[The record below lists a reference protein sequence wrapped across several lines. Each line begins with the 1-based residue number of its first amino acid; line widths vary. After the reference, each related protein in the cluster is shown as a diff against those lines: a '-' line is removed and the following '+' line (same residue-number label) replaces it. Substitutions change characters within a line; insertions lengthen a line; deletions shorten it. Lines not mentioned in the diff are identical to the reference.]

1 MQGNKKL
8 LLPLTKNMPGRIS
21 LFFSMLLKRKHR
33 FEKVLLL
40 VMFLFA
46 AKAESQQTINLPGYT
61 RAHLHF
67 GFIIGV
73 NTASFY
79 IDPNANL
86 STSKFK
92 DTLRSIRSVPQV
104 GFDLGIVTEL
114 KISQYIK
121 LRFVPS
127 LGFSD
132 RQIAYN
138 FYGIDTFVVTKDIQS
153 VFLNFPLDFKLISK
167 RLNNFEAYVLAG
179 GKFARDLASQ
189 KDVNQQLAG
198 AKATIRLLPN
208 DWYYEAGGGIEFY
221 LPFFKFGLEL
231 KVSQGLRNLIIP
243 DNSVYTESINALKSK
258 TYLLSFTFE
267 G

>member
-8 LLPLTKNMPGRIS
+8 FLS
-21 LFFSMLLKRKHR
+21 LFWDMFGSTCSSFFLSVKQIYRSKNI
-33 FEKVLLL
+33 FIFPLLL
-40 VMFLFA
+40 FSI
-46 AKAESQQTINLPGYT
+46 KAQSQEAINLPSYT
-61 RAHLHF
+61 RANLHF

-79 IDPNANL
+79 VQPSPNLGTKA
-86 STSKFK
+86 F
-92 DTLRSIRSVPQV
+92 DTLKTIRSIPQV

-114 KISQYIK
+114 KISQYLKI
-121 LRFVPS
+121 RFVPS

-132 RQIAYN
+132 RQIQYN
-138 FYGIDTFVVTKDIQS
+138 FEGVDTFTVTKDIQS
-153 VFLNFPLDFKLISK
+153 VFLNFPVDFKLISK
-167 RLNNFEAYVLAG
+167 RLNNFEAYVIAG
-179 GKFARDLASQ
+179 GKFAKDLASQ

-198 AKATIRLLPN
+198 AHATVRILPN

-221 LPFFKFGLEL
+221 LPYFKFGLEL
-231 KVSQGLRNLIIP
+231 KISQGLRNLLIP
-243 DNSVYTESINALKSK
+243 DNTIYTQSLQGLYSK